1 MSKSMLHLD
10 LHELARD
17 GKKIDAALNAVVA
30 RAVER
35 RVKSV
40 EIIPG
45 KGSGQLKKRV
55 LKFFD
60 RKDIKVL
67 YKRVEVDDKNH
78 GRIFVHFR

>member
-1 MSKSMLHLD
+1 MLHLD